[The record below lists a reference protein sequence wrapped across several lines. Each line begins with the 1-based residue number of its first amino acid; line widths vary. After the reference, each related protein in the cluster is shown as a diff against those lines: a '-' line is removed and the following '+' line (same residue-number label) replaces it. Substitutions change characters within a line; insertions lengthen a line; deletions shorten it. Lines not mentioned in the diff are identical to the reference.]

1 MTLVGEDHSYPDHPD
16 RFDDDDLPQLLCR
29 EVLTGRC
36 YWEVQWSGN
45 VSVSVS
51 YRRISRRGNSDDGW
65 FGGNDHSWSLDCYPG
80 GQYRVCQN
88 NSGTSVTSSHPS
100 SDCGRAAV
108 YVDVPAGT
116 LSFYEV
122 VSDRLIHLHTVN
134 TTFTEPLCAGFGLWP
149 WFGYCSSVSLCP
161 V

>member
-1 MTLVGEDHSYPDHPD
+1 MMFVGDQSYPDHPD
-16 RFDDDDLPQLLCR
+16 RFDYYRQLLCR

-36 YWEVQWSGN
+36 YWEVQWSGR

-51 YRRISRRGNSDDGW
+51 YRRISRKGTSGDCR
-65 FGGNDHSWSLDCYPG
+65 FGGNNHSWRLDCSPG
-80 GQYRVCQN
+80 YQYRVLHN
-88 NSGTSVTSSHPS
+88 NRVTFITSSSPCPDS
-100 SDCGRAAV
+100 GRAAV

-122 VSDRLIHLHTVN
+122 SDRLIHLHTFN
-134 TTFTEPLCAGFGLWP
+134 TSFSEPLCAGFGFWS
-149 WFGYCSSVSLCP
+149 GSGSSVSLCP